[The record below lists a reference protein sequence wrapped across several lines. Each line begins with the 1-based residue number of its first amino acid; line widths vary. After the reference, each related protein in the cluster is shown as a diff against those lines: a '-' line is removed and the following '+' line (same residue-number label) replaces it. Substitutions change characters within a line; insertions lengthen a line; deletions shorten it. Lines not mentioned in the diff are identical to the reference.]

1 MTLLQTCCAA
11 CCNCMHARGMDPSN
25 NRVPFQCGCKGT
37 LCILSSLDRKRFAL
51 TTRSG
56 VTACVATAELL

>member
-1 MTLLQTCCAA
+1 
-11 CCNCMHARGMDPSN
+11 MHARGMDPSN